1 MSHRPLVLVSG
12 LTFGDY
18 LLWHWSLNGN
28 HEVIAL
34 ISGLTLVPLAVTLI
48 WLLVVSVGRVLMGRQ
63 RTPRSHAAARPEQ
76 AAAPPPAGVAPEDVP
91 LPAGAQRSSRRIAA

>member
-34 ISGLTLVPLAVTLI
+34 ISGLTLVPLAVTLL

-63 RTPRSHAAARPEQ
+63 RTPRGRAAARPEPQ
-76 AAAPPPAGVAPEDVP
+76 AASPRAGVSAEDGP